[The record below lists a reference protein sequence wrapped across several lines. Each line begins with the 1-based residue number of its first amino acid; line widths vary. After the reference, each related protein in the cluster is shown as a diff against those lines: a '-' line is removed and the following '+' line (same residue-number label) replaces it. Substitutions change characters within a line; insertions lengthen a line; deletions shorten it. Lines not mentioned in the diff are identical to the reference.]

1 MRFLVLLAL
10 AGLSCAQQPDWNN
23 LQAETLEHF
32 SNLLKIDT
40 SNPPGNE
47 TKAVEYLK
55 AVLDKEGI
63 PSEVLFTEASRANL
77 VARVK
82 GNGSKKPVIVMG
94 HTDVVG
100 VQREKWSV
108 DPFAAIRKDGFLYGR
123 GAVDDKD
130 NVVASLMTLI
140 LLKRNNVALD
150 RDVIFIAESGEEG
163 SPGVG
168 IIHLVNQ
175 HWPKIEAEYC
185 LAEGGSIG
193 LRNGK
198 PRYVEITT
206 TEKVGRGAQLI
217 AKGTAGHGSQPRPD
231 NAIVALSN
239 AVAKIAAWEPP
250 VRLNDTTRAYFERL
264 ATVTDDPEAK
274 ARYNGVLNPAKQ
286 AEIARYFAQKELGHA
301 SIVRTSISPTILQAG
316 FRSNVIPSEAV
327 ATLDIRAVPG
337 EDMNWFYDQMRKVIN
352 DPSVEVVARDRSGA
366 SPGAAR
372 RPSPPPSAL
381 NSEMFQALEAVT
393 KRMFPGAI
401 ALPSMLTGATDM
413 AMLRAKGVQSYGI
426 GPAMDITE
434 GGLGGAHADDERI
447 RESAIHQ
454 FVEFTYN
461 AVLEIAASRKR

>member
-1 MRFLVLLAL
+1 MRFFLLFAV
-10 AGLSCAQQPDWNN
+10 AGLSLAQQPDWTRI
-23 LQAETLEHF
+23 QAETLEHF

-77 VARVK
+77 VARLK
-82 GNGSKKPVIVMG
+82 GNGSKRPVIVMG

-140 LLKRNNVALD
+140 LLKRQNVALD

-185 LAEGGSIG
+185 LGEGGGIG
-193 LRNGK
+193 LRDGK

-206 TEKVGRGAQLI
+206 TEKVGRGARLI
-217 AKGTAGHGSQPRPD
+217 AKGTAGHGSRPGPD
-231 NAIVALSN
+231 NAIVALAN
-239 AVAKIAAWEPP
+239 AVAKVSAWEPP

-286 AEIARYFAQKELGHA
+286 AEIVRYFARKELGHA

-316 FRSNVIPSEAV
+316 FRSNVIPSEAE

-337 EDMNWFYDQMRKVIN
+337 EDMNWFYDQMRKVIS
-352 DPSVEVVARDRSGA
+352 DPNVEVVAGNRSAG
-366 SPGAAR
+366 SPGAAM

-393 KRMFPGAI
+393 RRMFPGAI
-401 ALPSMLTGATDM
+401 ALPSMLTAATDM

-426 GPAMDITE
+426 GPAMDITD